1 LFEKVSCRFIF
12 LFANGFLFESS
23 QPAQA
28 GAKAKEKKPL

>member
-1 LFEKVSCRFIF
+1 

-28 GAKAKEKKPL
+28 GAKAKEKKPLQRMSFLVVC